1 MNSTWRRSILRAFI
15 IGLKLCALATVLQ
28 AVLIHYATRVVTV
41 LMTSVPSGISQVLHR
56 PIFTSYT
63 YVSDVRPLSFGELK
77 WALLVG
83 VALYAEAL
91 LIQTVANRKH
101 DPRQPAKATKAPHPY
116 PQPGVATLIVTDVD
130 GMPR

>member
-1 MNSTWRRSILRAFI
+1 MNSTWRRPTLRVFI

-28 AVLIHYATRVVTV
+28 AVLIHYANRVVTV
-41 LMTSVPSGISQVLHR
+41 LMTSVPSGISQALHR

-63 YVSDVRPLSFGELK
+63 YVSDVRPLSLGELK

-83 VALYAEAL
+83 VAIYAEAL

-101 DPRQPAKATKAPHPY
+101 HPRHPAKG
-116 PQPGVATLIVTDVD
+116 QQSV
-130 GMPR
+130 